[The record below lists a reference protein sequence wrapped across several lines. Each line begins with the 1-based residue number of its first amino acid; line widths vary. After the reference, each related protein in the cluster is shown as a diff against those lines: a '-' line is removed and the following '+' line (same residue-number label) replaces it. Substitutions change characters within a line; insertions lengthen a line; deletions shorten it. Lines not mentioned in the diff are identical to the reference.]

1 MIAAGIALSAVW
13 FSNGLWH
20 GAGWN
25 YLFFGVYHF
34 AWILLENITE
44 PFVVG
49 FTEKHGI
56 DREARWYVVMQII
69 RTTLL
74 VNIGELFFRAEGLRA
89 GMKMFGIMVS
99 DFTLRSF
106 FDGTIL
112 TLGMDAQ
119 DFLITLV
126 ALVLVLSIHLLW
138 EKGTDLRDLLARQK
152 TPVRWAVYYG
162 FLFFIILFG
171 AYGVGYLPVDPIY
184 AAF

>member
-1 MIAAGIALSAVW
+1 
-13 FSNGLWH
+13 
-20 GAGWN
+20 
-25 YLFFGVYHF
+25 
-34 AWILLENITE
+34 
-44 PFVVG
+44 
-49 FTEKHGI
+49 
-56 DREARWYVVMQII
+56 
-69 RTTLL
+69 
-74 VNIGELFFRAEGLRA
+74 
-89 GMKMFGIMVS
+89 MFGIMVS
-99 DFTLRSF
+99 DFTLKSF
-106 FDGTIL
+106 TDGTIL